1 MREGPILLILEM
13 HDLMIFTKNAHPAY
27 ARRAQHK
34 KTPRKFRTVIS
45 FTDLMTKMTKRSIEI

>member
-1 MREGPILLILEM
+1 MHTLRM
-13 HDLMIFTKNAHPAY
+13 HDVHNI
-27 ARRAQHK
+27 K